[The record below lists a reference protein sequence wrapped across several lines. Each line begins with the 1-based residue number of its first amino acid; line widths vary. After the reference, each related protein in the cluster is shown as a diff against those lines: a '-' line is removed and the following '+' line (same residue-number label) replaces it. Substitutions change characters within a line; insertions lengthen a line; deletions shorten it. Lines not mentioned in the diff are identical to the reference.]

1 MKGKISKYTNVKK
14 RQNNKHNRNS
24 DITSIFV
31 LLRTIAESK
40 RNVEIVP
47 RKRTELVSIANSPIA
62 LGWKTRV

>member
-47 RKRTELVSIANSPIA
+47 RKRTELVSIANSPIE